1 MSDESQSLDT
11 PQGPSRQDLENA
23 LRAEL
28 VKQQDIIY
36 GIVGGLAAAIVAALL
51 WTLITVSTKYQ
62 IGYMAVGVGLLVGVG
77 VRIFGAGVD
86 KYFGIVAAGLALL
99 GCALGNILSQLAFA
113 ADEQGMSYW
122 EALGYLNIDL
132 ITTLLK
138 DGFRP
143 MDVLFY
149 GLAVSAA
156 YRISI
161 RKVEEELEHAVSAGK
176 VSPPPYS
183 QYRLP
188 AVIVFFGIII
198 SVVVVLYQ
206 NTTGVKTYT
215 YESGAKRS
223 VGEMSDGREVG
234 PWESY
239 YEDGTLMQKG
249 FFDKGRPDSAWT
261 YYDEGGNVSRAGQF
275 RKGLEEGEWTYYN
288 EDGSVMTKGTYRY
301 GRQSGPWKFFYTNG
315 AVMEQGSYVV
325 DLRDG
330 DWESFFESGKP
341 SSKGRYDYGEKVGV
355 WTTWNENGDK
365 TEELEY
371 TGGRS
376 KILYMLTTEGKP
388 MIKDGNGKCTLY
400 HENGNVRESGMVKDG
415 YREGAWK
422 TFFDDG
428 KPMEEGEYRKGEY
441 FVKTHWTQNGDVVAS
456 NGSGEIETIEDGVI
470 SQSGK
475 IQDGLRADRWVS
487 RIVGDTLNNTATMFY
502 AMGKLNGEY
511 TTYRAADEV
520 AVHGT
525 FKDNLR
531 EGEWTWYQEGG
542 AVESKVMYVGGKKEG
557 EQVFYNVY
565 DELLKREI
573 YKGGKLVETKV
584 E

>member
-23 LRAEL
+23 LRSEL

-36 GIVGGLAAAIVAALL
+36 GVVGGLAAAIVAALL
-51 WTLITVSTKYQ
+51 WALITVSTTYQ
-62 IGYMAVGVGLLVGVG
+62 IGYMAIGVGLFVGVG

-86 KYFGIVAAGLALL
+86 EYFGIVAAGLALF
-99 GCALGNILSQLAFA
+99 GCALGNVLSQLAFA
-113 ADEQGMSYW
+113 ANEQAMSYW

-138 DGFRP
+138 DGFHP
-143 MDVLFY
+143 MDLLFY

-161 RKVEEELEHAVSAGK
+161 RKVDEELAGAVAAGK

-188 AVIVFFGIII
+188 AVIIFFGVII
-198 SVVVVLYQ
+198 SVVIVLYQ
-206 NTTGVKTYT
+206 NTSGVKTYT

-239 YEDGTLMQKG
+239 YENGTLMQKG
-249 FFDKGRPDSAWT
+249 FFDKGRPDSAWA
-261 YYDEGGNVSRAGQF
+261 YYDENGNVSRVGKF

-288 EDGSVMTKGTYRY
+288 EDGSVMAKGTYRY
-301 GRQSGPWKFFYTNG
+301 GRQSGPWTFFHANG
-315 AVMEQGSYVV
+315 AVMENGSYVV

-330 DWESFFESGKP
+330 DWESFFENGKP

-371 TGGRS
+371 RDGYS
-376 KILYMLTTEGKP
+376 KILYMLTADGKP
-388 MIKDGNGKCTLY
+388 MIKDGNGRYIMY
-400 HENGNVRESGMVKDG
+400 HENGRLRESGVVKDG
-415 YREGAWK
+415 YRDGTWK
-422 TFFDDG
+422 TFFEDG
-428 KPMEEGEYRKGEY
+428 KPKEEGEYRKGEY
-441 FVKTHWTQNGDVVAS
+441 FVKTSWTQDGHMAVTNGL
-456 NGSGEIETIEDGVI
+456 GEIEASEDGLT
-470 SQSGK
+470 SQSGAIK
-475 IQDGLRADRWVS
+475 NGLRVDQWIS

-502 AMGKLNGEY
+502 TAGKLNGEY
-511 TTYRAADEV
+511 TTYRLAEV
-520 AVHGT
+520 AVQGH
-525 FKDNLR
+525 FKDDLR

-542 AVESKVMYVGGKKEG
+542 AVESKVTYVGGKKEG

-565 DELLKREI
+565 DELLKREV